1 MRFKGRAAVAAV
13 VAGALAAPAA
23 AQQSG
28 PVAVYWVSAS
38 TTTGMAGMMG
48 MGAPGGPR
56 AGGGKRPGLGA
67 MMGAALGGGAIPG
80 FGGGGRGGRG
90 GGAPQ
95 YTHNLELQLGSTQK
109 PAGEPSAEHFVP
121 AGLQV
126 GPSLPLVTPR
136 VAPPEPSETY
146 QPPQMNGQRPQG
158 KIKIYWGCGEH
169 AAGPPIA
176 IDFATLG
183 QGKMPNI
190 PMITANPGRPPSAGR
205 YATYGDWPNERS
217 RATVP
222 PQGSLV
228 GVHTV
233 SGDYSPPINFT
244 LGPDHDFMAP
254 LNITSQNPT
263 AGGGTR
269 ITWNPVGGA
278 TGYFAWMMGGGAGGR
293 GDDVQAVMWSSSMTP
308 AFMGAVMDYLP
319 PSEVRRLIASR
330 VVLPPSASE
339 CVIPSEVVQSGA
351 VGMLSMIAYGDE
363 ANFSDPP
370 KPANPKAPWNLKW
383 TAKVRFKSTTSTILG
398 MPGMGG
404 G

>member
-1 MRFKGRAAVAAV
+1 MGLKGKAAVAAI
-13 VAGALAAPAA
+13 VAGALAAPAM

-38 TTTGMAGMMG
+38 TTTGMAAMMG
-48 MGAPGGPR
+48 AMGGQGGGR
-56 AGGGKRPGLGA
+56 GGGKRPGLGA

-80 FGGGGRGGRG
+80 LGGGRGGRG
-90 GGAPQ
+90 GGSPQ
-95 YTHNLELQLGSTQK
+95 FTHGLLLQLGSTQK
-109 PAGEPSAEHFVP
+109 AAGEPAADHLVP
-121 AGLQV
+121 AGLQA
-126 GPSLPLVTPR
+126 GPSLPLVTPQ
-136 VAPPEPSETY
+136 VAPPEPTEAYT
-146 QPPQMNGQRPQG
+146 PPQMNGQRPQG

-169 AAGPPIA
+169 AAGPPIV
-176 IDFATLG
+176 IDFAKIG
-183 QGKMPNI
+183 PGMAMPNI
-190 PMITANPGRPPSAGR
+190 PTITANPGRPPSAGR
-205 YATYGDWPNERS
+205 FATYGEWPNEKS
-217 RATVP
+217 RASVP

-228 GVHTV
+228 GAHTV
-233 SGDYSPPINFT
+233 QGNYSPAINFN

-254 LNITSQNPT
+254 LNITSQSPT
-263 AGGGTR
+263 PGGGTR
-269 ITWNPVGGA
+269 ITWNPVPGT

-330 VVLPPSASE
+330 VVLAPSTTE
-339 CVIPSEVVQSGA
+339 CIIPSEVIQSGA

-363 ANFSDPP
+363 VNLADPP
-370 KPANPKAPWNLKW
+370 RPANPKAAWNLKW
-383 TAKVRFKSTTSTILG
+383 TVKVRYKSTTGTILG